1 MQGTFIILEGGEG
14 AGKTTLAK
22 NLEAEF
28 NKCGFEVV
36 RTREPG
42 GTPWGEKIRSL
53 LVQKDESLDH
63 HMAPATQLLGHY
75 MARFEHLERVI
86 LPALKAGKVV
96 ISDRFEL
103 SSFAYQV
110 HSLSEGAL
118 HGLFQDL
125 HKHVTERLRPYRSI
139 YLFCDVHPEI
149 GLSRVES
156 RGDTKSIFD
165 SATLD
170 FHHRVR
176 EGMQKAQTCID
187 PHFVCVTIDASCSA
201 DEMLTAALKAC
212 RTE

>member
-22 NLEAEF
+22 SLEAVLI
-28 NKCGFEVV
+28 KRGFEVL

-53 LVQKDESLDH
+53 LVEKDASLDH

-75 MARFEHLERVI
+75 MARFEHLERAI
-86 LPALKAGKVV
+86 LPALQAGKVV

-110 HSLSEGAL
+110 HGLSDGAL
-118 HGLFQDL
+118 HSLFQDL
-125 HKHVTERLRPYRSI
+125 HKHVAERLRPYRSL
-139 YLFCDVHPEI
+139 YLFCDIHPEV
-149 GLSRVES
+149 GLSRVEK
-156 RGDTKSIFD
+156 RGDTKSVFD
-165 SATLD
+165 SASLD

-176 EGMQKAQTCID
+176 AGMREGQRSID
-187 PHFVCVTIDASCSA
+187 PCFSCITIDASRSPE
-201 DEMLTAALKAC
+201 EMLEAALHAC
-212 RTE
+212 LTN